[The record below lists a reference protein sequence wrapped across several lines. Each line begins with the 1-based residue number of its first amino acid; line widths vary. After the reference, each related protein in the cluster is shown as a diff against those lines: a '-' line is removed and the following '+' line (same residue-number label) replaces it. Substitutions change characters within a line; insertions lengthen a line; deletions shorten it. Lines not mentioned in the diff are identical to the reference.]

1 MRAHGIHG
9 TEPRH
14 ARCPP
19 ARALRYP
26 CLATRG
32 RGKDGDRTAE
42 RARRGNRRYPR
53 GGASARIRCIAAL
66 LLASADSPHELGR
79 DDLAEAAAIILDE
92 VGEIER
98 ALTALRIRRDTPAE
112 NCGAI

>member
-1 MRAHGIHG
+1 METGQ
-9 TEPRH
+9 PS
-14 ARCPP
+14 
-19 ARALRYP
+19 
-26 CLATRG
+26 G
-32 RGKDGDRTAE
+32 RGVAIADTL
-42 RARRGNRRYPR
+42 